1 MADVE
6 LEPYAEALTEFPIT
20 GTPSEKLATAVAF
33 AVRAPS
39 NRNSQPWLFRI
50 AGDTLELRAD
60 RSRALPVVD
69 PNDRELVISCGA
81 TLFHVGVVLR
91 HYGTMPRIER
101 FPDRGDPDLLARVYL
116 GAPRLRCAEDEAL
129 FHAIPARRTYRHRFE
144 DRCLPDGLGVTL
156 EMAARSEGAWLH
168 VFRTADARLA
178 VADLVAEADRRQMSL
193 KPFRDELASWLR
205 PNRSASRDGMP
216 GYAHGHGSFKAAV
229 RPAVLRLFDPGRGQ
243 AAHDRQ
249 LVADAP
255 MLALLGTRGDTP
267 YLWLAAG
274 EAVARVLLRAQVSD
288 VAASFLNQPIEVP
301 GLRERLQGLAGRGG
315 FAQLLL
321 RFGYG
326 EPIRTTPRR
335 AAAEVIQG

>member
-1 MADVE
+1 MPDVE

-20 GTPSEKLATAVAF
+20 GTPGEKLAAAVTF

-39 NRNSQPWLFRI
+39 NRNSQPWVFRI

-69 PNDRELVISCGA
+69 PDDRELIISCGA
-81 TLFHVGVVLR
+81 ALFHVGLVLR

-116 GAPRLRCAEDEAL
+116 GAPRQRTAEDEAL
-129 FHAIPARRTYRHRFE
+129 YHAIPERRTYRHRFE
-144 DRCLPDGLGVTL
+144 DRCLPDGLDATL
-156 EMAARSEGAWLH
+156 EMAARAECAWLH
-168 VFRTADARLA
+168 VFRTADARKA
-178 VADLVAEADRRQMSL
+178 VADLVAEADRIQMSM
-193 KPFRDELASWLR
+193 KPYRLELASWLR
-205 PNRSASRDGMP
+205 PNHSASHDGMP
-216 GYAHGHGSFKAAV
+216 GYALGHGSLKAMV

-243 AAHDRQ
+243 AVHDRQ

-267 YLWLAAG
+267 YPWLTAG
-274 EAVARVLLRAQVSD
+274 EAIARVLLRAQVSN
-288 VAASFLNQPIEVP
+288 VVASFLNQPIEVP
-301 GLRERLQGLAGRGG
+301 ELRRRLQALAGRGG

-321 RFGYG
+321 RFGCG
-326 EPIRTTPRR
+326 EPVRTTPRR
-335 AAAEVIQG
+335 TAVEVIRA